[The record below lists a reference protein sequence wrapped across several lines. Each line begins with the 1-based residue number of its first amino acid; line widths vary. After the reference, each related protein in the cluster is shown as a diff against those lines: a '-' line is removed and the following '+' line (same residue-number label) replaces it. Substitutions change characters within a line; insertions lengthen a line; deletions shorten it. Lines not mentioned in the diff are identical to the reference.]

1 MNKKTMSK
9 RELVSYIHALTDLSY
24 KESRILCKKA
34 KYIYP
39 LAYYLAV
46 DTLLN
51 RESIVYYEDPL
62 INPQATIIK
71 PIRDLTRGGVNN
83 EEI

>member
-1 MNKKTMSK
+1 MSKKKNKSMSK
-9 RELVSYIHALTDLSY
+9 RELVSYIHALTGLSF

-46 DTLLN
+46 DTLVKM
-51 RESIVYYEDPL
+51 ESIEYYEDPI
-62 INPQATIIK
+62 INPKAELK
-71 PIRDLTRGGVNN
+71 
-83 EEI
+83 

>member
-1 MNKKTMSK
+1 MSKKTMSK
-9 RELVSYIHALTDLSY
+9 RELVSYIHALTGLSY

-46 DTLLN
+46 DTLVN
-51 RESIVYYEDPL
+51 MESIEYYKDPI
-62 INPQATIIK
+62 INPQASII
-71 PIRDLTRGGVNN
+71 I
-83 EEI
+83 

>member
-1 MNKKTMSK
+1 MSKKENKSMSK
-9 RELVSYIHALTDLSY
+9 RELVSYIHALTGLSY

-46 DTLLN
+46 DTLVN
-51 RESIVYYEDPL
+51 IESIVYYPDPI
-62 INPQATIIK
+62 INPQASII
-71 PIRDLTRGGVNN
+71 I
-83 EEI
+83 

>member
-1 MNKKTMSK
+1 MSKKKNKSMSK
-9 RELVSYIHALTDLSY
+9 RELVSYIHALTGLSF

-46 DTLLN
+46 DTLVKM
-51 RESIVYYEDPL
+51 ESIEYYEDPF
-62 INPQATIIK
+62 INPKARII
-71 PIRDLTRGGVNN
+71 N
-83 EEI
+83 

>member
-1 MNKKTMSK
+1 MSKKKDKSMSK
-9 RELVSYIHALTDLSY
+9 RELVSFIHALTGLSF

-46 DTLLN
+46 DTLVKM
-51 RESIVYYEDPL
+51 ESIEYYEDPF
-62 INPQATIIK
+62 INPKAELK
-71 PIRDLTRGGVNN
+71 
-83 EEI
+83 